1 MGNVSFQAAVFSY
14 DFSLMLSCSEMLRRA
29 SLTTS
34 FLKLFLRILVG
45 RKGGQGIR
53 YWAFFFFYL
62 FPHVNDVWNGR
73 GLGDGNSTEQ
83 KFAMSMPLRG
93 NVNRML

>member
-1 MGNVSFQAAVFSY
+1 MGNISFQAAVFSY
-14 DFSLMLSCSEMLRRA
+14 DFSLMLSCSETLRRA

-53 YWAFFFFYL
+53 YWAFFFF
-62 FPHVNDVWNGR
+62 PHVNDVWNGR
-73 GLGDGNSTEQ
+73 VLGDGNSTEQ
-83 KFAMSMPLRG
+83 KFAMNMPLRG